1 MRLIL
6 DTMIYD
12 KLLKD
17 PLTLPRLVSMQERGD
32 ALIFKTHVQKDEFE
46 AIADEAARRK
56 RLALYD
62 ALGSEVPTEGMVWDV
77 SPWDKSKWGGGAGDV
92 TVEDVL
98 TPGRRHA
105 EDALLAA
112 TASCHADVFVTE
124 DQRLR
129 NRIVAKNP
137 RVKVWDYAEF
147 AAWVEATY

>member
-1 MRLIL
+1 VRLIL

-62 ALGSEVPTEGMVWDV
+62 ALGSEVE
-77 SPWDKSKWGGGAGDV
+77 AG
-92 TVEDVL
+92 
-98 TPGRRHA
+98 PSFG
-105 EDALLAA
+105 
-112 TASCHADVFVTE
+112 
-124 DQRLR
+124 
-129 NRIVAKNP
+129 
-137 RVKVWDYAEF
+137 
-147 AAWVEATY
+147 

>member
-1 MRLIL
+1 
-6 DTMIYD
+6 
-12 KLLKD
+12 
-17 PLTLPRLVSMQERGD
+17 
-32 ALIFKTHVQKDEFE
+32 
-46 AIADEAARRK
+46 
-56 RLALYD
+56 
-62 ALGSEVPTEGMVWDV
+62 MVWDV